1 MSPKEL
7 WVLCSSV
14 AVGWCNFVW
23 VCVCSKLINI
33 FHLFFHKCI
42 LYFKYFSINFLFQG
56 RRSQITSRKNSRKS
70 VQSRSVTAC
79 EQKNYHNWD
88 KHLFVF
94 KNYFFLFELMIFLW
108 TTNSNLS
115 EINKPNIF
123 LLGKISTIWFPQL

>member
-14 AVGWCNFVW
+14 AVGWCNFVC

-33 FHLFFHKCI
+33 FHFFFINVFYI
-42 LYFKYFSINFLFQG
+42 LNISLSIFFFRG
-56 RRSQITSRKNSRKS
+56 EGVKS
-70 VQSRSVTAC
+70 LAAKTPGKVFNPDQWLLVNK
-79 EQKNYHNWD
+79 KNYHNWD

-123 LLGKISTIWFPQL
+123 LLGKVSTIWFPQL